1 LLLAW
6 AAAFATF
13 ASDGREGRSSGSMVP
28 VLAGMQA
35 LTNAFFLPY
44 LVLRAPEGEGGGNQE
59 GATSP
64 KIYPVVYK
72 EDLSQVEQACE
83 SKWLGV
89 GVGAWGALAIG
100 WGLWARS
107 DQWQFGGSAFTA
119 RLASLTDLL
128 STDRVGTSF
137 VVDLVLFALFQV
149 MRLAFLLFFS
159 FLLLM

>member
-1 LLLAW
+1 
-6 AAAFATF
+6 
-13 ASDGREGRSSGSMVP
+13 MIP

-44 LVLRAPEGEGGGNQE
+44 LVLRAPEGEGGGNPALVGNNGEEE
-59 GATSP
+59 GKGEGQDTSRP
-64 KIYPVVYK
+64 KVYPVVYK

-83 SKWLGV
+83 SKWLGA

-107 DQWQFGGSAFTA
+107 DQWQFGGPDFTA
-119 RLASLTDLL
+119 RFTSLTDLL

-137 VVDLVLFALFQV
+137 VVDLALFALFQV
-149 MRLAFLLFFS
+149 NAFNISLL
-159 FLLLM
+159 